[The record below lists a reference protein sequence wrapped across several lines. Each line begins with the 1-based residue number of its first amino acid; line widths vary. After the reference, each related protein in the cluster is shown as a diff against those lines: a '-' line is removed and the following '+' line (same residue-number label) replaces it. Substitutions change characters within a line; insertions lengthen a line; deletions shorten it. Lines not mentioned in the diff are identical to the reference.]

1 MKKRLLGT
9 LMTIAMLTTSLM
21 GCSTGNTTSENSR
34 AHGTENMKGKI
45 EVDFWYSGGKTAV
58 KVVQDIVDDYNKS
71 QDKYFVKTV
80 TQADYSETYEKLQ
93 AAIAGNVAPDVALIE
108 KDAARGLSD
117 KKLVEDLSDR
127 IKKDENFNND
137 DYVSTFLNRQRMIKV
152 KYMVFRH
159 MEQPKYFII
168 TKSI

>member
-21 GCSTGNTTSENSR
+21 GCSAGNTTSDNSQ
-34 AHGTENMKGKI
+34 AHGTENMKGKT

-80 TQADYSETYEKLQ
+80 THRPAQLPYSPSLQ
-93 AAIAGNVAPDVALIE
+93 PVHRSPQMLTLPEPAL
-108 KDAARGLSD
+108 R
-117 KKLVEDLSDR
+117 
-127 IKKDENFNND
+127 
-137 DYVSTFLNRQRMIKV
+137 
-152 KYMVFRH
+152 
-159 MEQPKYFII
+159 
-168 TKSI
+168 

>member
-21 GCSTGNTTSENSR
+21 GCSTGNTTSENSQ

-80 TQADYSETYEKLQ
+80 TQADYSESYEKLQ

-127 IKKDENFNND
+127 IKKDENLRR
-137 DYVSTFLNRQRMIKV
+137 V
-152 KYMVFRH
+152 
-159 MEQPKYFII
+159 
-168 TKSI
+168 

>member
-1 MKKRLLGT
+1 M
-9 LMTIAMLTTSLM
+9 
-21 GCSTGNTTSENSR
+21 
-34 AHGTENMKGKI
+34 
-45 EVDFWYSGGKTAV
+45 
-58 KVVQDIVDDYNKS
+58 
-71 QDKYFVKTV
+71 KTV

-127 IKKDENFNND
+127 IKKMRILIMTIMFQL
-137 DYVSTFLNRQRMIKV
+137 FLNRQRMIKV